1 MGEEVKEE
9 KKPNLPAA
17 VSAKQIEN
25 DFSDDESEDDELFT
39 SDESSESNDEG
50 SDDPGYY
57 GSGGI
62 KEWKSSNRS
71 KQRRNKE
78 ERRRFE
84 ESRAERRQN
93 RRSEKS
99 EKRQRKRERR
109 LAEEGPALLEMTKKI
124 LTLNY
129 QPEQKIDLETM
140 ERDLEEKKGSSR
152 LLAVMTIF
160 RGFRIVVKDKKH
172 HDKYTWKGRD
182 EDETKRVLTSM
193 LDFSNSDGQEQIWN
207 ICSEVL
213 RALMTARK
221 ESRVFLP
228 VIAEQYEVNEARRLT
243 VVASVLEGMD
253 MVEKKADELGGL
265 IYRGPDIYEE
275 FSLSLWKTYDTE
287 YNLKKVSLPLSHVE
301 VKEEHRYPIT
311 PPRFKLGL
319 KHLKDIPTIPKEL
332 EDDPDIQR
340 AAMNINKVCQC
351 GSMKEW
357 KGESKG
363 EKGHKRAKV
372 QVGGKRKIRCKKCTG
387 CLAKKCMNCNHCKF
401 PHLKKPCHDKV
412 CLFPIAPKCP
422 CFA

>member
-1 MGEEVKEE
+1 
-9 KKPNLPAA
+9 
-17 VSAKQIEN
+17 
-25 DFSDDESEDDELFT
+25 
-39 SDESSESNDEG
+39 
-50 SDDPGYY
+50 
-57 GSGGI
+57 
-62 KEWKSSNRS
+62 
-71 KQRRNKE
+71 
-78 ERRRFE
+78 
-84 ESRAERRQN
+84 
-93 RRSEKS
+93 
-99 EKRQRKRERR
+99 
-109 LAEEGPALLEMTKKI
+109 
-124 LTLNY
+124 
-129 QPEQKIDLETM
+129 
-140 ERDLEEKKGSSR
+140 
-152 LLAVMTIF
+152 
-160 RGFRIVVKDKKH
+160 
-172 HDKYTWKGRD
+172 
-182 EDETKRVLTSM
+182 
-193 LDFSNSDGQEQIWN
+193 
-207 ICSEVL
+207 
-213 RALMTARK
+213 
-221 ESRVFLP
+221 
-228 VIAEQYEVNEARRLT
+228 
-243 VVASVLEGMD
+243 
-253 MVEKKADELGGL
+253 MVEKKPDELGGL
-265 IYRGPDIYEE
+265 IYRGPDIYED

-387 CLAKKCMNCNHCKF
+387 CLAKKCMNCNHCQF